1 MARSSRA
8 KTTACTFPVPQ
19 SRDEAASALKRMGDL
34 SRDLGRLEADMN
46 DQISA
51 LKERYEQAAGPIL
64 FARDVELE
72 GLRVWAEANRAALTG
87 GDKTK
92 TVDLGTGLIRWRTR
106 PPSVTLQRG
115 IKIEEAL
122 RRLRAMKRF
131 SFIRTRAEL
140 DREAI
145 LAAHALPPDLRSAN
159 DLIDLTHAGIKVGSA
174 GEDFVAEPAE
184 LELSE
189 GAP

>member
-1 MARSSRA
+1 
-8 KTTACTFPVPQ
+8 
-19 SRDEAASALKRMGDL
+19 MGDL

-51 LKERYEQAAGPIL
+51 LKERYEQAAGPL
-64 FARDVELE
+64 VAAREAELE
-72 GLRVWAEANRAALTG
+72 GLRVWADAHRAALTG

-122 RRLRAMKRF
+122 RRLRGLGLGRF
-131 SFIRTRAEL
+131 LRTKTEL

-145 LAAHALPPDLRSAN
+145 LAEHAAPYPAPEVPDLPLSEY
-159 DLIDLTHAGIKVGSA
+159 LIRAGIKVGSA
-174 GEDFVAEPAE
+174 GEDFVAEPTE

-189 GAP
+189 GAS

>member
-1 MARSSRA
+1 
-8 KTTACTFPVPQ
+8 VPQ
-19 SRDEAASALKRMGDL
+19 SRDEAAGALKRMGDL

-46 DQISA
+46 DQIAA
-51 LKERYEQAAGPIL
+51 LKERYEQAAGPL
-64 FARDVELE
+64 VAAREAELE
-72 GLRVWAEANRAALTG
+72 GLRVWADAHRAALTG

-115 IKIEEAL
+115 IKVEQAI
-122 RRLRAMKRF
+122 RRLREMGRQAF
-131 SFIRTRAEL
+131 LRTKTEL

-145 LAAHALPPDLRSAN
+145 LAAHAAPRPLVDDASLA
-159 DLIDLTHAGIKVGSA
+159 LIDLTHAGIKVGSA

-184 LELSE
+184 MELSE